1 MAHSA
6 TSGGRML
13 PVLGILGAATLWGL
27 FWWPLRR
34 FEEAGV
40 HGLWATLAIYLVA
53 LTAASPWLWQRRRL
67 LLSHPRTSLSLAL
80 FSGWCNLAFILA
92 VLEGSVVRVLLL
104 FYLSP
109 VWAVLL
115 GRVVLRERI
124 DPASWLVLLAAIT
137 GGVVMLY
144 RPEMGALWPLQ
155 RADWLALTSGM
166 SFAAANTLIRGAGGM
181 DLMAKMIATLI
192 GCCLV
197 AAAGLVLVGPQPPQL
212 DPALTLGLVVVGVAI
227 LIMTLLTQ
235 YGVSHLPLHRSSILM
250 LFEIVVGA
258 VSSWLL
264 AGEGIGA
271 REWAGGCLILLAAFF
286 FAWRQRE
293 EGEAPLQRGW

>member
-1 MAHSA
+1 
-6 TSGGRML
+6 ML
-13 PVLGILGAATLWGL
+13 PVLSVLGAATLWGL
-27 FWWPLRR
+27 FWWPLRH
-34 FEEAGV
+34 FEQAGV
-40 HGLWATLAIYLVA
+40 HGLWATLIIYLVSLA
-53 LTAASPWLWQRRRL
+53 VASPWLWRRRRV
-67 LLSHPRTSLSLAL
+67 LLSHPWTSLFLAL
-80 FSGWCNLAFILA
+80 FSGWCNLSFILA

-115 GRVVLRERI
+115 GRLVLRERI
-124 DPASWLVLLAAIT
+124 DPASWVVLVCAIG

-144 RPEMGALWPLQ
+144 RPEMEALWPLQ

-192 GCCLV
+192 GCSLI
-197 AAAGLVLVGPQPPQL
+197 ALAGILLAGPPAPTLEPVLILQL
-212 DPALTLGLVVVGVAI
+212 TGVGVAI
-227 LIMTLLTQ
+227 LFMTLLTQ
-235 YGVSHLPLHRSSILM
+235 YGVSHLPLHRSSIIM

-258 VSSWLL
+258 VSAWLL
-264 AGEGIGA
+264 AGETIHDQEWFGGIVIVLSA
-271 REWAGGCLILLAAFF
+271 LF

-293 EGEAPLQRGW
+293 EEPAALAQRGW